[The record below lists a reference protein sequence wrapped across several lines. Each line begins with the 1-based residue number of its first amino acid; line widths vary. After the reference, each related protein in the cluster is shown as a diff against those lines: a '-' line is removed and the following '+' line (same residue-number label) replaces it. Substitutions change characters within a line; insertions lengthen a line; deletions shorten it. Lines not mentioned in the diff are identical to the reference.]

1 MLSIGPAAG
10 MKRVDSVAPS
20 GWLVARKAGTH
31 KEKSMSGHMSRLD
44 RRELL
49 KSMGVAAA
57 FGSLSLRTG
66 RALAEGEQPRPA
78 ETDKRLF
85 MPYAKGSKVSIVK
98 GNDRRE
104 IVFQSLKN
112 IESEVLASIEKKKRI
127 LVKPNFVSTNRP
139 LAASHADEI
148 RAILDFFRPHFK
160 GEIIVGESAPSRNG
174 TFEGYQNFGYL
185 PLEKEYGIKLVDLNK
200 EPWVYRYVFG
210 KDHRPM
216 PIRIISTFLDRE
228 TYIVSAAKMKTHDR
242 TVTTLSLKN
251 TLIGA
256 PLNDGKKND
265 KGLTHMEYNFTPKE
279 TLHFNMF
286 HLAQEIWPD
295 LGIIDGFE
303 AMEGNGPVGGTPVD
317 ARIALASLDA
327 LALDTLTTR
336 VMGFD
341 SSKIMY
347 LTAMAE
353 AGMGQGDLTKVQVV
367 GTPVEQCQYK
377 FKPNEKLVGSYG
389 LG

>member
-1 MLSIGPAAG
+1 
-10 MKRVDSVAPS
+10 
-20 GWLVARKAGTH
+20 
-31 KEKSMSGHMSRLD
+31 MSHRMYHVN
-44 RRELL
+44 RRDLL
-49 KSMGVAAA
+49 KGLGTGAVAAA
-57 FGSLSLRTG
+57 LGSAGLWPGRTW
-66 RALAEGEQPRPA
+66 AQGEAQKA
-78 ETDKRLF
+78 AGAGGKQLF
-85 MPYAKGSKVSIVK
+85 TPFAQASKVSLVK

-104 IVFQSLKN
+104 IILQALKN
-112 IESEVLASIEKKKRI
+112 IEDEILASIANKKRI
-127 LVKPNFVSTNRP
+127 LVKPNFVSTTRP

-148 RAILDFFRPHFK
+148 RAILDFFRPHFQ
-160 GEIIVGESAPSRNG
+160 GEIIVGESAPSKNG

-210 KDHRPM
+210 KDHRPL
-216 PIRIISTFLDRE
+216 PIRIISTFLERD

-256 PLNDGKKND
+256 PLNDGRKND
-265 KGLTHMEYNFTPKE
+265 KSLTHMEYNFTPKE

-317 ARIALASLDA
+317 ARVALASLDP
-327 LALDTLTTR
+327 LALDALTTKL
-336 VMGFD
+336 MGFD
-341 SSKIMY
+341 PGKIMY

-353 AGMGQGDLTKVQVV
+353 AGMGQGDLTKVQVL
-367 GTPVEQCQYK
+367 GTPVDQCQYK
-377 FKPNEKLVGSYG
+377 FKPNEKLIESYG
-389 LG
+389 LS

>member
-1 MLSIGPAAG
+1 
-10 MKRVDSVAPS
+10 
-20 GWLVARKAGTH
+20 
-31 KEKSMSGHMSRLD
+31 
-44 RRELL
+44 
-49 KSMGVAAA
+49 MGVAAA
-57 FGSLSLRTG
+57 FGALGLRTG
-66 RALAEGEQPRPA
+66 RVQAEGEQPKPVEA
-78 ETDKRLF
+78 DKRLF
-85 MPYAKGSKVSIVK
+85 TPYAKPSKVSIIK

-148 RAILDFFRPHFK
+148 RAILDFFKPHFK

-174 TFEGYQNFGYL
+174 TFEGFQNFGYL

-216 PIRIISTFLDRE
+216 PIRIISTFLDRD

-242 TVTTLSLKN
+242 AVTTLSLKN

-317 ARIALASLDA
+317 ARIALASLDP

-353 AGMGQGDLTKVQVV
+353 AGMGQGDLTKVEVV

-377 FKPNEKLVGSYG
+377 FKPNEKLIGSYG

>member
-1 MLSIGPAAG
+1 MSNRVGPF
-10 MKRVDSVAPS
+10 
-20 GWLVARKAGTH
+20 H
-31 KEKSMSGHMSRLD
+31 
-44 RRELL
+44 RREVLRGL
-49 KSMGVAAA
+49 GGGMVAAA
-57 FGSLSLRTG
+57 FGSMGLRPG
-66 RALAEGEQPRPA
+66 RAAAQSQKNAGEGGTQ
-78 ETDKRLF
+78 LF
-85 MPYAKGSKVSIVK
+85 TPYAKPSTVSLVK

-104 IVFQSLKN
+104 IITQALKN
-112 IESEVLASIEKKKRI
+112 IEGDILASIGSKKRI
-127 LVKPNFVSTNRP
+127 LVKPNFVSTTRP

-148 RAILDFFRPHFK
+148 RAILDFFKPRFK
-160 GEIIVGESAPSRNG
+160 GEIIVGESAAGRGG

-210 KDHRPM
+210 RDHNPI
-216 PIRIISTFLDRE
+216 PIRIISTFLDRS

-242 TVTTLSLKN
+242 AITTLSLKN

-256 PLNDGKKND
+256 PLNDGKRND
-265 KGLTHMEYNFTPKE
+265 KGLTHQAYNFTPKE

-317 ARIALASLDA
+317 AKVALASLDP
-327 LALDTLTTR
+327 LALDTFTTKI
-336 VMGFD
+336 MGFD
-341 SSKIMY
+341 PAKVPC
-347 LTAMAE
+347 LTAMAQ
-353 AGMGQGDLTKVQVV
+353 AGMGQGDLTKVQVL
-367 GTPVEQCQYK
+367 GTPADQCQFK
-377 FKPNEKLVGSYG
+377 FKPNEKIIESYG

>member
-1 MLSIGPAAG
+1 MANRVGEFQRRDILRGLGGAA
-10 MKRVDSVAPS
+10 
-20 GWLVARKAGTH
+20 L
-31 KEKSMSGHMSRLD
+31 
-44 RRELL
+44 
-49 KSMGVAAA
+49 AAA
-57 FGSLSLRTG
+57 FGSLTLRSGLVAAQEQKATG
-66 RALAEGEQPRPA
+66 KGQ
-78 ETDKRLF
+78 LF
-85 MPYAKGSKVSIVK
+85 TPYGKSAQVTLVK

-104 IVFQSLKN
+104 IIFQTLKGIEDDVMASL
-112 IESEVLASIEKKKRI
+112 EKKKRI
-127 LVKPNFVSTNRP
+127 LVKPNFVSTTRA

-148 RAILDFFRPHFK
+148 RAILDFFKPRFK

-216 PIRIISTFLDRE
+216 PIRIISTFLDRDV
-228 TYIVSAAKMKTHDR
+228 YVISAAKMKTHDR

-303 AMEGNGPVGGTPVD
+303 AMEGNGPIGGTPVD
-317 ARIALASLDA
+317 AKVALASLDP
-327 LALDTLTTR
+327 LALDTLATQI
-336 VMGFD
+336 MGFNT
-341 SSKIMY
+341 SKITY

-353 AGMGQGDLTKVQVV
+353 AGMGQGDMTKVQIV
-367 GTPVEQCQYK
+367 GTPLDQCRYK
-377 FKPNEKLVGSYG
+377 FKPNEKLIESYG